1 MKISNRMKVCL
12 LTILISGVILPSC
25 FTSFAQN
32 NHSDLAS
39 HDQKVK
45 ERLKEKLTEYNI
57 PETKKKVLMDKFK
70 KGEPW
75 DNGKP
80 EYENL
85 KPQIIEENYSKTI
98 YPDGSIKVE
107 GVIKDLSDFK
117 EIYASGLS
125 MREKEALELNER
137 LRQGEVNVENRRQLI
152 QKFYYGEW

>member
-1 MKISNRMKVCL
+1 MKVCL